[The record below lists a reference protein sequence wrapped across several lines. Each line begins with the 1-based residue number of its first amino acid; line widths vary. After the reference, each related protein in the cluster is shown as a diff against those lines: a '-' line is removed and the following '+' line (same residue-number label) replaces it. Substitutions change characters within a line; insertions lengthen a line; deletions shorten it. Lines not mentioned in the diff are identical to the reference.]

1 MLIKK
6 YYKQL
11 YIAYIVLDDNR
22 KLRDFWVINSISDK
36 PELKKY
42 KYEFPGDK
50 YVTQN
55 ELVIIDIVERTARK
69 TKIQKWNDQ
78 YVMPFSV
85 TSDSKYVFFERTKRT
100 WDEVD
105 VCSVNTSTLEVKELI
120 HEVDKPYRDPHA
132 RSVEVLNDGKDILFR
147 SERTGWGH
155 YYHYDGQ
162 GNLKNAISSGPWIIT
177 HIAVTV
183 TVICLSTHR
192 SISPM
197 AYSDYN
203 KAKLR
208 HTGTIAIIQRK
219 VSRNE
224 PEVWS
229 RINNRN
235 NRIFLFRIKIRRLP
249 HHSIQIRNII
259 GSFHHKIFRLLPTG
273 GIYLT

>member
-1 MLIKK
+1 MVKFLLMLVGCPDSRH
-6 YYKQL
+6 
-11 YIAYIVLDDNR
+11 AYIVLDDNR

-69 TKIQKWNDQ
+69 AKIQKWNDQ

-147 SERTGWGH
+147 SERTWVGT
-155 YYHYDGQ
+155 
-162 GNLKNAISSGPWIIT
+162 L
-177 HIAVTV
+177 
-183 TVICLSTHR
+183 LSLRR
-192 SISPM
+192 S
-197 AYSDYN
+197 
-203 KAKLR
+203 R
-208 HTGTIAIIQRK
+208 
-219 VSRNE
+219 E
-224 PEVWS
+224 PE
-229 RINNRN
+229 
-235 NRIFLFRIKIRRLP
+235 KCD
-249 HHSIQIRNII
+249 
-259 GSFHHKIFRLLPTG
+259 IFRTVG
-273 GIYLT
+273 KRTYCRY

>member
-1 MLIKK
+1 M
-6 YYKQL
+6 
-11 YIAYIVLDDNR
+11 LDDNR

-69 TKIQKWNDQ
+69 AKIQKWNDQ

-132 RSVEVLNDGKDILFR
+132 RSVEVLND
-147 SERTGWGH
+147 
-155 YYHYDGQ
+155 
-162 GNLKNAISSGPWIIT
+162 
-177 HIAVTV
+177 
-183 TVICLSTHR
+183 
-192 SISPM
+192 
-197 AYSDYN
+197 
-203 KAKLR
+203 
-208 HTGTIAIIQRK
+208 
-219 VSRNE
+219 
-224 PEVWS
+224 
-229 RINNRN
+229 
-235 NRIFLFRIKIRRLP
+235 
-249 HHSIQIRNII
+249 
-259 GSFHHKIFRLLPTG
+259 
-273 GIYLT
+273 